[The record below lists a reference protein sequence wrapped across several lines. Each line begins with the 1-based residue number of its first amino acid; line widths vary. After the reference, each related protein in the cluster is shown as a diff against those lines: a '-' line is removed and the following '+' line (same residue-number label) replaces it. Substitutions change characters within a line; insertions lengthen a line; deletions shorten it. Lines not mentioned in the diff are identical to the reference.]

1 MARPAQYNC
10 NEVLWKA
17 TLLFWEKGYRAVSI
31 SDLVQA
37 TGLQPGSLYGRFGSK
52 EGLFLECIDHYQTM
66 ADRIRDQHLEAPSPL
81 ARLRSFYDAMVDQAA
96 SEDGERGCFI
106 VNASLECEAS
116 ETAIR
121 TKVQDCMVRGEAWI
135 RQQLDDAVAEGELQ
149 GTTDTALLAGCL
161 SSSFYGFRVI
171 SRAGDGRERLPHIAA
186 TTFESLIGPWRT
198 ELVSA

>member
-31 SDLVQA
+31 SDLVKA

-52 EGLFLECIDHYQTM
+52 EGLFMECLDHYEAM
-66 ADRIRDQHLEAPSPL
+66 ADRLRDEHLAAPTPL

-96 SEDGERGCFI
+96 SAEGERGCFV
-106 VNASLECEAS
+106 VNASLECEAG

-121 TKVQDCMVRGEAWI
+121 EKVQHCMVRGEAWI
-135 RQQLDDAVAEGELQ
+135 RRQLDDAIAAGELQ
-149 GTTDTALLAGCL
+149 DVADTALLAGCL
-161 SSSFYGFRVI
+161 CSSFYGFRVI
-171 SRAGDGRERLPHIAA
+171 ARAGEGRERLPAIAA
-186 TTFESLIGPWRT
+186 ATFESFIGPWRA
-198 ELVSA
+198 EAVPA